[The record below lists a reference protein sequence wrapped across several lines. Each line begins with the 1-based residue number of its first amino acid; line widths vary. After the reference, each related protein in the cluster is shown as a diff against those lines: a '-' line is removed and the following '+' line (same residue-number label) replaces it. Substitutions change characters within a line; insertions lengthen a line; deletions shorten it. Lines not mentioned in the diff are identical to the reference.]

1 VSVVDERPAADP
13 TPRFNVTAGH
23 DEHGQVV
30 QLVGDLDVDAAP
42 LLRRW
47 LDAFEATGRVVE
59 LDMSGLTFLDS
70 TGLGCLYK
78 LHHKV
83 TDAGGIVVAPR
94 PPAPIRRILEI
105 SGLNRVIALTD

>member
-1 VSVVDERPAADP
+1 MSVVDERPAADP
-13 TPRFNVTAGH
+13 APRFTVAAAH
-23 DEHGQVV
+23 DERGQTVR
-30 QLVGDLDVDAAP
+30 LVCDLDVDAAP

-47 LDAFEATGRVVE
+47 LDTFEAAGPVVE

-70 TGLGCLYK
+70 TGIGCLYK

-105 SGLNRVIALTD
+105 SGINRVIALTD

>member
-1 VSVVDERPAADP
+1 MSVVDERAAADP
-13 TPRFNVTAGH
+13 APRFNVTAAH
-23 DEHGQVV
+23 DERGQVV
-30 QLVGDLDVDAAP
+30 QLAGDLDVDSAP

-47 LDAFEATGRVVE
+47 LDSFEATGPVV

-105 SGLNRVIALTD
+105 AGLNRVIALTD